1 MKRISRKMSDT
12 VKNKIR
18 QKMLGKNKTE
28 QHKEKISQALK
39 KYWENIPINNK
50 DNENENNTTK

>member
-1 MKRISRKMSDT
+1 MSDT